1 MQTLFQNDAIQLV
14 AERRGA
20 GAFDI
25 YAIAQTTPQ
34 RATVP
39 PSRTRLGVVSGRAG
53 HWSAEDANGKHLS
66 CFNSRAD
73 AAQMLWNTRS
83 ASARS
88 TTPSKPLPFSLSVG
102 EQLVMWGDEPS
113 VAVVF
118 NNLEGRNFE
127 GERPPAIARS
137 DYLDYMAREFKVP
150 LAVGTAIAWG
160 RTGGQTRE
168 HGVIRK
174 V

>member
-25 YAIAQTTPQ
+25 YAIAPTRSDVTI
-34 RATVP
+34 VP
-39 PSRTRLGVVSGRAG
+39 PARTRIGVVTGRAG

-83 ASARS
+83 AAAWSR
-88 TTPSKPLPFSLSVG
+88 TPSKPLPFSLSVG
-102 EQLVMWGDEPS
+102 EQVVMWGDEQS
-113 VAVVF
+113 IAVVF

-137 DYLDYMAREFKVP
+137 DYLDYMARELKVP

-160 RTGGQTRE
+160 TTDGQRRE